1 MNDTEEERKSDIME
15 INIVY
20 ISFASIDH
28 MLSMNNPSFNPS
40 LSLVL
45 E

>member
-1 MNDTEEERKSDIME
+1 MNDTEEERKSDTMG

-20 ISFASIDH
+20 ISFVLIDH
-28 MLSMNNPSFNPS
+28 MLSMHNPYFNPS